1 MVLCVGLGPRPEVFN
16 VNGLDLKSHVSLSD
30 FKGFLFSAVFSAAL
44 KQKEYQVILGYPFF
58 AKGLELISYF
68 FILV

>member
-30 FKGFLFSAVFSAAL
+30 FKGFLFSAAL

-58 AKGLELISYF
+58 VKGLELISYF